1 MLTLYY
7 RLAQRLYRFRV
18 VLWILGVTSAA
29 LFGGALFLSDGTIDA
44 AYALASLTF
53 VLWALWL
60 LAVAHSFDEPV
71 PEIDPDARIWTRVRL
86 MLRRA
91 TAWILAIIM
100 TVLFVLAIV
109 MTTRAVGIVLDS

>member
-44 AYALASLTF
+44 GR
-53 VLWALWL
+53 WA
-60 LAVAHSFDEPV
+60 AVDLPPRTRGFFFQGA
-71 PEIDPDARIWTRVRL
+71 ARQQE
-86 MLRRA
+86 
-91 TAWILAIIM
+91 
-100 TVLFVLAIV
+100 
-109 MTTRAVGIVLDS
+109 